1 MKPLPLFL
9 SIAVVCLLSGAA
21 AASAGP
27 APSGGQLGRPL
38 EWIAPPAR
46 PDIRHLGQRTAD
58 NRLLLTPNNGFFPRL
73 GLAASGAGSKA
84 EADKLN
90 GGKSFAHVAGW
101 DQGEAMEWGVWIYKP
116 AEARAT
122 VKLDNLAPGDRFVL
136 HIDERPAS
144 ELNTV
149 IRLAEGFHTI
159 RLEKTSPGA
168 SKARFR
174 VIELSVDGAALRKR
188 WRPAAAHTR
197 FSSSE
202 AVGGIRLWVMEMD
215 AAPGELGFYSPITTP
230 FGYYGPTWKA
240 DGTVNSGFNFSLWSY
255 GRGKREPPIEQ
266 LSHLIAVGHPEAK
279 FSGFGHEGTGVKIR
293 GWEPLKGRQGQ
304 RQAIALRVE
313 PGPKYDTYYSWFY
326 ATDEKRW
333 RLFGA
338 GRKFNK
344 CKPLKSLWVGSFV
357 EVPGPPQR
365 QRTGP
370 YPRRMRYRGWVMDAE
385 WRWSRLDRMSNGNV
399 NKQTG
404 LTHTDRG
411 LTADGRF
418 YLQTGGWEFRKPTG
432 RAHVE
437 APGNAGPLPEF
448 MRPEALE
455 PLLGMSC
462 AVEKVIAR
470 RSGVGVDLGFNVRNL
485 GNGARVTVHH
495 GASEG
500 LTFADRW
507 EHEIQVVDPKEG
519 ANKVAI
525 TVASPGKPFRARIL
539 LENHEGKF
547 WSDETVLLD

>member
-1 MKPLPLFL
+1 M
-9 SIAVVCLLSGAA
+9 
-21 AASAGP
+21 
-27 APSGGQLGRPL
+27 
-38 EWIAPPAR
+38 
-46 PDIRHLGQRTAD
+46 
-58 NRLLLTPNNGFFPRL
+58 
-73 GLAASGAGSKA
+73 
-84 EADKLN
+84 
-90 GGKSFAHVAGW
+90 
-101 DQGEAMEWGVWIYKP
+101 
-116 AEARAT
+116 
-122 VKLDNLAPGDRFVL
+122 
-136 HIDERPAS
+136 
-144 ELNTV
+144 
-149 IRLAEGFHTI
+149 
-159 RLEKTSPGA
+159 
-168 SKARFR
+168 
-174 VIELSVDGAALRKR
+174 
-188 WRPAAAHTR
+188 
-197 FSSSE
+197 
-202 AVGGIRLWVMEMD
+202 
-215 AAPGELGFYSPITTP
+215 
-230 FGYYGPTWKA
+230 
-240 DGTVNSGFNFSLWSY
+240 NSGFNFSLWSY

-344 CKPLKSLWVGSFV
+344 CKP
-357 EVPGPPQR
+357 
-365 QRTGP
+365 

-462 AVEKVIAR
+462 AVEKVIVR